1 MKLDELKRLE
11 ENGQYRKAYKV
22 LECLDIKKIKSS
34 KDLFIVI
41 DVLIENDRFDQ
52 ALNTLIELSKKLKTR
67 RVIHQITDVAIKSGK
82 VEIAKQYMKEFRK
95 IAPKDPYNYV
105 FEYQMAVLEDQS
117 IEKQIEILEELKQ
130 YEYMEKWAY
139 ELAKVYHRANMD
151 ENCIA
156 ECNDIILWFSEG
168 IYVEKA
174 KVLRQYLIDA
184 TVPEDLY
191 SGHYHKEESAPIEVE
206 KEEEAQLVQTRSL
219 TIEPVT
225 PRKARPSYQS
235 AFDFIERMETQEQ
248 EREIDEIIE
257 RAEQKNQEFKELESK
272 WVESPAVEE
281 EPFPRGEVEL
291 VAEEVQQEKQE
302 EKVEEEHAT
311 VTDSELSHLVTEMQG
326 QMADQINLFMDE
338 QQGVEQFVQKRRQR
352 ATTKRLNEMVREVLG
367 KECDAISYLG
377 TFGKIHTIG
386 EEIITSL
393 ISLREKTQQDVI
405 VVIEG
410 GQSDA
415 KRLLIEKLIK
425 LYSDLGIIHARKVG
439 VFKEEQL
446 RSTSFEDYAEK
457 LKDSCL
463 VISPL
468 TSLEQPMFEQIR
480 FLNKIGCFIMV
491 DLEESCSSKV
501 REAIKEKLTQMAEI
515 VTIHQNPFNEEEL
528 LGFAND
534 FIESKEYTLEPDAKE
549 YLEKVVQELIENGDA
564 DAFSKIMG
572 KTANAYHCANA
583 RNKVELRDIAE
594 SGRYKDANFM
604 SIRVNDFADENK
616 AI

>member
-22 LECLDIKKIKSS
+22 LECLDIKKIKST
-34 KDLFIVI
+34 KDIFIVI

-95 IAPKDPYNYV
+95 IAPQDPYNYV
-105 FEYQMAVLEDQS
+105 FEYQMAVLEDQR

-151 ENCIA
+151 ENCVA

-184 TVPEDLY
+184 TIPEDLY
-191 SGHYHKEESAPIEVE
+191 SGHYHKTESVPIEVE
-206 KEEEAQLVQTRSL
+206 EEEKEEEVQIEQTRSPAS
-219 TIEPVT
+219 EPVF
-225 PRKARPSYQS
+225 PGKARPSYQS
-235 AFDFIERMETQEQ
+235 AFDFIERMETEEK

-257 RAEQKNQEFKELESK
+257 RVEQKNQDLKKCESS
-272 WVESPAVEE
+272 WQESPVVEE
-281 EPFPRGEVEL
+281 ESFPMEEVKLPTEEVWQEEQKEQEEVE
-291 VAEEVQQEKQE
+291 EVEVEKEYE
-302 EKVEEEHAT
+302 EK
-311 VTDSELSHLVTEMQG
+311 
-326 QMADQINLFMDE
+326 
-338 QQGVEQFVQKRRQR
+338 QQGVEQFAQKRRQR